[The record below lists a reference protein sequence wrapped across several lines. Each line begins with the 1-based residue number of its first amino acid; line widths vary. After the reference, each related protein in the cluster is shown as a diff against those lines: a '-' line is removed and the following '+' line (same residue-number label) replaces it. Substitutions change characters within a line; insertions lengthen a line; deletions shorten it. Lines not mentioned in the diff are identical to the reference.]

1 MKAFKSTLLLLLVS
15 SVLFVSCEQKKG
27 SNDTLITPNELN
39 QANKDILLID
49 VRTPEEYASGHI
61 ENAVNIDFFADNFQE
76 QIEVL
81 DRAQPVYVYCKK
93 GGRSSNAAQKMKDMG
108 FKNVYDLDGGILQ
121 WEKEG
126 FKTVK

>member
-1 MKAFKSTLLLLLVS
+1 MKAFKSTLLFLLVS

-27 SNDTLITPNELN
+27 SNDTLITPAELN

-61 ENAVNIDFFADNFQE
+61 ENAVNIDFYADNFQE

-81 DRAQPVYVYCKK
+81 DRSQPVYVYCKK

-108 FKNVYDLDGGILQ
+108 FKSVYDLDGGILQ
-121 WEKEG
+121 WEQEG

>member
-1 MKAFKSTLLLLLVS
+1 MKAFKSTLLFLLVS

-27 SNDTLITPNELN
+27 SNDTLITPAELN

-61 ENAVNIDFFADNFQE
+61 ENAVNIDFYADNFQE

-81 DRAQPVYVYCKK
+81 DRSQPVYVYCKK

-108 FKNVYDLDGGILQ
+108 FKSVYDLDGGILQ